1 MAGKYCPYCGNELQF
16 REAEICP
23 KCGMRI
29 SEPSKA
35 SPTPVLPDTPLTVSY
50 SYVGFW
56 TRFGAYLIDAVI
68 MIIISI
74 CVVILI
80 IASFR
85 NLELFTTTEYS
96 TLTPAGIMLYILLF
110 ILFWVYF
117 TVQECSS
124 VQATLGKRA
133 VKIKVIDNAGNRI
146 GFGQAA
152 IRNFLKVIPLVNL
165 ICFIVIGFS
174 EKKQGLHDMA
184 AGTYVYP
191 K

>member
-1 MAGKYCPYCGNELQF
+1 MTGKYCPYCGNELRF

-29 SEPSKA
+29 SEPLNA
-35 SPTPVLPDTPLTVSY
+35 SPTPIHPDTPLTVSY

-68 MIIISI
+68 LFIITIGI
-74 CVVILI
+74 FILL
-80 IASFR
+80 AVSFK
-85 NLELFTTTEYS
+85 NLDVLVTSDYV
-96 TLTPAGIMLYILLF
+96 LTPTGIIVYGLLF
-110 ILFWVYF
+110 VFYWAYF

-124 VQATLGKRA
+124 FQATLGKRA

-146 GFGQAA
+146 SFGQAV
-152 IRNFLKVIPLVNL
+152 IRDLLKLIPIVGW
-165 ICFIVIGFS
+165 ICCIVIGFS

-184 AGTYVYP
+184 VCTYVIP
-191 K
+191 R